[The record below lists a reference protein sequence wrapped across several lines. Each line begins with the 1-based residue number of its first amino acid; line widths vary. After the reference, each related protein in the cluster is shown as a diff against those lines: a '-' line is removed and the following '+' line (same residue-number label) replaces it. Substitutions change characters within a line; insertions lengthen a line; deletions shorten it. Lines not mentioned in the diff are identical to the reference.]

1 MRYTRRLIAILTA
14 FATWCVASASVA
26 YAMRPPDPVGGG
38 GAAPPSSSSTSSSVG
53 TPLWKFVAFAAL
65 VVLLVLAVAGL
76 ISSLRH
82 ARAAQPSGMLRA

>member
-38 GAAPPSSSSTSSSVG
+38 GAPPSSSSTSSSVG

-82 ARAAQPSGMLRA
+82 TRAAEPSRVLRA